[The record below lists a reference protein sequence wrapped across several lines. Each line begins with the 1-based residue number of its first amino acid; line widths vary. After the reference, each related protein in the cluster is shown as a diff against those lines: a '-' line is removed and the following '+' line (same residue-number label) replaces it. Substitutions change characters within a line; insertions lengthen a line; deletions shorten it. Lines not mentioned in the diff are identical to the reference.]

1 MYKTLIVNYPAFS
14 ALHSRK
20 WWVFFLFALSPSV
33 YISNCV
39 LRIQP
44 FKRFVEIGRV
54 ALVNYGKEYGRLVVI
69 VDIIDQNRVTPSS
82 NFSPFPTFTHAH
94 LLVFSVTVA
103 VFVLQALVDAPD
115 MVRSPM
121 NFKRLSLTDI
131 KVDIKR
137 VPKKKDLIKAM
148 EAAGSFFYQ
157 LLLYVFF
164 CLLKLKMLLMLM
176 CFVYLLMDRC

>member
-1 MYKTLIVNYPAFS
+1 MF
-14 ALHSRK
+14 
-20 WWVFFLFALSPSV
+20 
-33 YISNCV
+33 
-39 LRIQP
+39 RIQP
-44 FKRFVEIGRV
+44 FKRFVEVGRV